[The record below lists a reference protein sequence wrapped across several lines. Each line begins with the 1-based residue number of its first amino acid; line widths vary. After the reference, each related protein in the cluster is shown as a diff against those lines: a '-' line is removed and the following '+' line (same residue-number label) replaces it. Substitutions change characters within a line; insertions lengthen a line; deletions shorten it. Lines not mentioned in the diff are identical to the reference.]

1 MSDVR
6 VPVPAFER
14 PAWRALDGGVMRP
27 GGLALTDRALAFIGL
42 PRGSRVMDVGC
53 GVGIT
58 VEHLVGDH
66 GLDAIGVDRSAELVE
81 SGMRRSPGLSLL
93 VGDAGHLPCR
103 DGELDA
109 VLAECSW
116 SVISSADDAPSADGE
131 GARDAGRDAAGRA
144 LAELR
149 RVLRPGGWLV
159 LSDLYARSATGRARG
174 ERGTG
179 GPRGR
184 VLAGENDVRVAVAEA
199 GFAVALWEDHH
210 AALASFV
217 GRAIF
222 AFGSLDPLT
231 GGSVCGPARDAALAG
246 ARPSYFLLVARRS

>member
-1 MSDVR
+1 MSEVR
-6 VPVPAFER
+6 VTIPTFER
-14 PAWRALDGGVMRP
+14 PQWRELDGGVMRP

-58 VEHLVGDH
+58 VEHLIGHH
-66 GLDAIGVDRSAELVE
+66 GLVATGVDRSAELVE
-81 SGMRRSPGLSLL
+81 AGTRRSPGLPLRE
-93 VGDAGHLPCR
+93 GDAGRLPCR
-103 DGELDA
+103 GGELDA

-116 SVISSADDAPSADGE
+116 SVISSGGDDGE
-131 GARDAGRDAAGRA
+131 RDAGRDPGLRA

-159 LSDLYARSATGRARG
+159 LSDLYVRSATEPPPGEHGPGRSCGRA
-174 ERGTG
+174 
-179 GPRGR
+179 
-184 VLAGENDVRVAVAEA
+184 LACEDEVRADVAEA
-199 GFAVALWEDHH
+199 GFEVVLWEDHH

-222 AFGSLDPLT
+222 TFGSLASLT
-231 GGSVCGPARDAALAG
+231 GESVCGLARDAALAG

>member
-1 MSDVR
+1 MSDLR
-6 VPVPAFER
+6 VPVPTFER
-14 PAWRALDGGVMRP
+14 PAWRELDGGMMRP

-58 VEHLVGDH
+58 VEHLIARH
-66 GLDAIGVDRSAELVE
+66 GLAATGVDRSAELIE
-81 SGMRRSPGLSLL
+81 AGMRRSPGLPLR
-93 VGDAGHLPCR
+93 VGDAGRLPCR

-116 SVISSADDAPSADGE
+116 SVIASGGEDGA
-131 GARDAGRDAAGRA
+131 GDAGRDPGRRA

-159 LSDLYARSATGRARG
+159 LSDLYARSATGPSPE

-179 GPRGR
+179 GSCGR
-184 VLAGENDVRVAVAEA
+184 ALAGEDEVRTVVAGA
-199 GFAVALWEDHH
+199 GFEVVLWEDHH

-231 GGSVCGPARDAALAG
+231 GATACGPARAAVVAG
-246 ARPSYFLLVARRS
+246 EKPSYFLLVARRS